1 MVLWCFFFLTWRKLA
16 VGSCLQVLV
25 SPPSLRDDQRQQ
37 PFYDI
42 SSCIN
47 CMFVLQRLDTAPW
60 GQISQ
65 LCQNSGLVPTTRLWR
80 HHYRDRRARMAA
92 SISIL
97 PSLYNLS
104 KCFSLHWGPKKKK
117 DRKADSLEKRIRCL
131 EGWPNRSD
139 NVADPA
145 QTDNRLRIGISGI
158 CTLDD
163 SNYYWFSCTK
173 FNILLGTRYD
183 FNLFMSKLYEVLT
196 TPHWE
201 LDTKWV
207 DPSKKCMQFQMICRF
222 WATNQFVLKQ
232 GVLFI

>member
-1 MVLWCFFFLTWRKLA
+1 MCHKVSFNYNHKYNSHFFWMRLSILRKIL
-16 VGSCLQVLV
+16 VYKVVKKPSINLQYNRVYK
-25 SPPSLRDDQRQQ
+25 SLSAKLNRRSTTSAL
-37 PFYDI
+37 YGI

-47 CMFVLQRLDTAPW
+47 CMFVLQRLDITPW

-65 LCQNSGLVPTTRLWR
+65 LCQNSGLVPIARLWR

-117 DRKADSLEKRIRCL
+117 RPKSRQSWKKIRRL
-131 EGWPNRSD
+131 KGWPNRSD

-145 QTDNRLRIGISGI
+145 QTDSSLWIGISGI

-163 SNYYWFSCTK
+163 SS
-173 FNILLGTRYD
+173 
-183 FNLFMSKLYEVLT
+183 
-196 TPHWE
+196 
-201 LDTKWV
+201 
-207 DPSKKCMQFQMICRF
+207 
-222 WATNQFVLKQ
+222 
-232 GVLFI
+232 

>member
-1 MVLWCFFFLTWRKLA
+1 MFYYANSIITCINIKIYVTRSHLLKCSNYNYKYNSQFLNATFDFAGNILGNVFFKNTVVLWWFFFLTWRKLA

-104 KCFSLHWGPKKKK
+104 KCFSLH
-117 DRKADSLEKRIRCL
+117 
-131 EGWPNRSD
+131 
-139 NVADPA
+139 
-145 QTDNRLRIGISGI
+145 
-158 CTLDD
+158 
-163 SNYYWFSCTK
+163 
-173 FNILLGTRYD
+173 
-183 FNLFMSKLYEVLT
+183 
-196 TPHWE
+196 
-201 LDTKWV
+201 
-207 DPSKKCMQFQMICRF
+207 
-222 WATNQFVLKQ
+222 
-232 GVLFI
+232 